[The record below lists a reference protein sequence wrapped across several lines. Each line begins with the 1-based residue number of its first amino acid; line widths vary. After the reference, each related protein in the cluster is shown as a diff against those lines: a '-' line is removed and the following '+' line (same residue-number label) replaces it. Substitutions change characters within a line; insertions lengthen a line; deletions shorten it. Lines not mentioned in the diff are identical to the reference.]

1 MIPSSPAFYGDQT
14 RWFVGRVISIQDP
27 LEMGRVKV
35 RIVGI
40 HDSKEIR
47 DGDLP
52 WAQVIIPVTEGGSS
66 GLGASTGIKEQ
77 AQVFGVFLDGVHSQ
91 LPLVVGSM
99 PKFEADFASIS
110 NTYQPNIPSHLDPAV
125 NKNLLPADQVD
136 EENLYGD
143 TNIEKATY
151 TPDTTER
158 LPISEDTI
166 LVHRKKH
173 TNTLYT
179 INAMNI
185 IIKMNN
191 NGVLDKTYQ
200 LNWELYKNTI
210 LLSNDDELNKL
221 PTKVYKIISL

>member
-1 MIPSSPAFYGDQT
+1 
-14 RWFVGRVISIQDP
+14 
-27 LEMGRVKV
+27 
-35 RIVGI
+35 
-40 HDSKEIR
+40 
-47 DGDLP
+47 
-52 WAQVIIPVTEGGSS
+52 
-66 GLGASTGIKEQ
+66 
-77 AQVFGVFLDGVHSQ
+77 
-91 LPLVVGSM
+91 
-99 PKFEADFASIS
+99 
-110 NTYQPNIPSHLDPAV
+110 V
-125 NKNLLPADQVD
+125 NKLFCTFVRRRELD
-136 EENLYGD
+136 EAVERITTTYPILYNKIFVLSITD
-143 TNIEKATY
+143 RRDLAITY

-166 LVHRKKH
+166 LMHRKKH

>member
-1 MIPSSPAFYGDQT
+1 MNKLFCT
-14 RWFVGRVISIQDP
+14 FVRRRELDETVERITTTYPILYNKIFVLSITD
-27 LEMGRVKV
+27 R
-35 RIVGI
+35 R
-40 HDSKEIR
+40 
-47 DGDLP
+47 
-52 WAQVIIPVTEGGSS
+52 
-66 GLGASTGIKEQ
+66 
-77 AQVFGVFLDGVHSQ
+77 
-91 LPLVVGSM
+91 
-99 PKFEADFASIS
+99 
-110 NTYQPNIPSHLDPAV
+110 HLA
-125 NKNLLPADQVD
+125 
-136 EENLYGD
+136 
-143 TNIEKATY
+143 ITY

-191 NGVLDKTYQ
+191 NGILDKSYQ

>member
-1 MIPSSPAFYGDQT
+1 MNKLFCT
-14 RWFVGRVISIQDP
+14 FVRRRELEDTVERITTTYPILYNKIFVLSITD
-27 LEMGRVKV
+27 R
-35 RIVGI
+35 
-40 HDSKEIR
+40 R
-47 DGDLP
+47 DL
-52 WAQVIIPVTEGGSS
+52 AI
-66 GLGASTGIKEQ
+66 
-77 AQVFGVFLDGVHSQ
+77 
-91 LPLVVGSM
+91 
-99 PKFEADFASIS
+99 
-110 NTYQPNIPSHLDPAV
+110 
-125 NKNLLPADQVD
+125 
-136 EENLYGD
+136 
-143 TNIEKATY
+143 TY

-191 NGVLDKTYQ
+191 NGILDKSYQ

>member
-1 MIPSSPAFYGDQT
+1 MNKLFCT
-14 RWFVGRVISIQDP
+14 FVRRRELDEAVERITTTYPILYNKIFVLSITD
-27 LEMGRVKV
+27 R
-35 RIVGI
+35 
-40 HDSKEIR
+40 R
-47 DGDLP
+47 DL
-52 WAQVIIPVTEGGSS
+52 AI
-66 GLGASTGIKEQ
+66 
-77 AQVFGVFLDGVHSQ
+77 
-91 LPLVVGSM
+91 
-99 PKFEADFASIS
+99 
-110 NTYQPNIPSHLDPAV
+110 
-125 NKNLLPADQVD
+125 
-136 EENLYGD
+136 
-143 TNIEKATY
+143 TY

>member
-1 MIPSSPAFYGDQT
+1 
-14 RWFVGRVISIQDP
+14 
-27 LEMGRVKV
+27 
-35 RIVGI
+35 
-40 HDSKEIR
+40 
-47 DGDLP
+47 
-52 WAQVIIPVTEGGSS
+52 
-66 GLGASTGIKEQ
+66 
-77 AQVFGVFLDGVHSQ
+77 
-91 LPLVVGSM
+91 
-99 PKFEADFASIS
+99 
-110 NTYQPNIPSHLDPAV
+110 V
-125 NKNLLPADQVD
+125 NKLFCTFVRRRELD
-136 EENLYGD
+136 EAVERITTTYPILYNKIFVLSITD
-143 TNIEKATY
+143 RRDLAITY

-191 NGVLDKTYQ
+191 NGILDKSYQ

>member
-1 MIPSSPAFYGDQT
+1 MNKLFCT
-14 RWFVGRVISIQDP
+14 FVRRRELDETVERITTTYPILYNKIFVLSITD
-27 LEMGRVKV
+27 R
-35 RIVGI
+35 
-40 HDSKEIR
+40 R
-47 DGDLP
+47 DL
-52 WAQVIIPVTEGGSS
+52 AI
-66 GLGASTGIKEQ
+66 
-77 AQVFGVFLDGVHSQ
+77 
-91 LPLVVGSM
+91 
-99 PKFEADFASIS
+99 
-110 NTYQPNIPSHLDPAV
+110 
-125 NKNLLPADQVD
+125 
-136 EENLYGD
+136 
-143 TNIEKATY
+143 TY

-191 NGVLDKTYQ
+191 NGILDKSYQ

>member
-1 MIPSSPAFYGDQT
+1 
-14 RWFVGRVISIQDP
+14 
-27 LEMGRVKV
+27 
-35 RIVGI
+35 
-40 HDSKEIR
+40 
-47 DGDLP
+47 
-52 WAQVIIPVTEGGSS
+52 
-66 GLGASTGIKEQ
+66 
-77 AQVFGVFLDGVHSQ
+77 
-91 LPLVVGSM
+91 
-99 PKFEADFASIS
+99 
-110 NTYQPNIPSHLDPAV
+110 V
-125 NKNLLPADQVD
+125 NKLFCTFIRRRELD
-136 EENLYGD
+136 EAVERITTTYPILYNKIFVLSITD
-143 TNIEKATY
+143 RRDLAITY

-166 LVHRKKH
+166 LMHRKKH

>member
-1 MIPSSPAFYGDQT
+1 MNKLFCT
-14 RWFVGRVISIQDP
+14 FVRRRELDEAVERITTTYPILYNKIFVLSITD
-27 LEMGRVKV
+27 R
-35 RIVGI
+35 
-40 HDSKEIR
+40 R
-47 DGDLP
+47 DL
-52 WAQVIIPVTEGGSS
+52 AI
-66 GLGASTGIKEQ
+66 
-77 AQVFGVFLDGVHSQ
+77 
-91 LPLVVGSM
+91 
-99 PKFEADFASIS
+99 
-110 NTYQPNIPSHLDPAV
+110 
-125 NKNLLPADQVD
+125 
-136 EENLYGD
+136 
-143 TNIEKATY
+143 TY

-191 NGVLDKTYQ
+191 NGILDKSYQ

>member
-1 MIPSSPAFYGDQT
+1 M
-14 RWFVGRVISIQDP
+14 FVLSITD
-27 LEMGRVKV
+27 R
-35 RIVGI
+35 
-40 HDSKEIR
+40 R
-47 DGDLP
+47 DL
-52 WAQVIIPVTEGGSS
+52 AI
-66 GLGASTGIKEQ
+66 
-77 AQVFGVFLDGVHSQ
+77 
-91 LPLVVGSM
+91 
-99 PKFEADFASIS
+99 
-110 NTYQPNIPSHLDPAV
+110 
-125 NKNLLPADQVD
+125 
-136 EENLYGD
+136 
-143 TNIEKATY
+143 TY

-158 LPISEDTI
+158 LKIAEDTI

-200 LNWELYKNTI
+200 VNWELYRNSI

>member
-1 MIPSSPAFYGDQT
+1 
-14 RWFVGRVISIQDP
+14 
-27 LEMGRVKV
+27 
-35 RIVGI
+35 
-40 HDSKEIR
+40 
-47 DGDLP
+47 
-52 WAQVIIPVTEGGSS
+52 
-66 GLGASTGIKEQ
+66 
-77 AQVFGVFLDGVHSQ
+77 
-91 LPLVVGSM
+91 
-99 PKFEADFASIS
+99 
-110 NTYQPNIPSHLDPAV
+110 V
-125 NKNLLPADQVD
+125 NKLFCTFVRRRELD
-136 EENLYGD
+136 ETVERITTTYPILYNKIFVLSITD
-143 TNIEKATY
+143 RRDLAITY

-166 LVHRKKH
+166 LMHRKKH

-191 NGVLDKTYQ
+191 NGILDKSYQ

>member
-1 MIPSSPAFYGDQT
+1 MNKLFCT
-14 RWFVGRVISIQDP
+14 FVRRRELDEAVERITTTYPILYNKIFVLSITD
-27 LEMGRVKV
+27 R
-35 RIVGI
+35 
-40 HDSKEIR
+40 R
-47 DGDLP
+47 DL
-52 WAQVIIPVTEGGSS
+52 AI
-66 GLGASTGIKEQ
+66 
-77 AQVFGVFLDGVHSQ
+77 
-91 LPLVVGSM
+91 
-99 PKFEADFASIS
+99 
-110 NTYQPNIPSHLDPAV
+110 
-125 NKNLLPADQVD
+125 
-136 EENLYGD
+136 
-143 TNIEKATY
+143 TY

-200 LNWELYKNTI
+200 LNWKLYKNTI

>member
-1 MIPSSPAFYGDQT
+1 
-14 RWFVGRVISIQDP
+14 
-27 LEMGRVKV
+27 
-35 RIVGI
+35 
-40 HDSKEIR
+40 
-47 DGDLP
+47 
-52 WAQVIIPVTEGGSS
+52 
-66 GLGASTGIKEQ
+66 
-77 AQVFGVFLDGVHSQ
+77 
-91 LPLVVGSM
+91 
-99 PKFEADFASIS
+99 
-110 NTYQPNIPSHLDPAV
+110 V
-125 NKNLLPADQVD
+125 NKLFCTFVRRRELD
-136 EENLYGD
+136 EAVERITTTYPILYNKIFVLSITD
-143 TNIEKATY
+143 RRDLAITY

-166 LVHRKKH
+166 LMHRKKH

-191 NGVLDKTYQ
+191 NGILDKSYQ

>member
-1 MIPSSPAFYGDQT
+1 MNKLFCT
-14 RWFVGRVISIQDP
+14 FVRRRELDEMVDHITTTYPILYNKLFVLSITD
-27 LEMGRVKV
+27 R
-35 RIVGI
+35 
-40 HDSKEIR
+40 HD
-47 DGDLP
+47 L
-52 WAQVIIPVTEGGSS
+52 
-66 GLGASTGIKEQ
+66 
-77 AQVFGVFLDGVHSQ
+77 
-91 LPLVVGSM
+91 
-99 PKFEADFASIS
+99 
-110 NTYQPNIPSHLDPAV
+110 AV
-125 NKNLLPADQVD
+125 
-136 EENLYGD
+136 
-143 TNIEKATY
+143 TY

-200 LNWELYKNTI
+200 VNWELYKNSI
-210 LLSNDDELNKL
+210 LLSNDNELNKL

>member
-1 MIPSSPAFYGDQT
+1 MNKLFCT
-14 RWFVGRVISIQDP
+14 FVRRRELDEAVERITTTYPILYNKIFVLSITD
-27 LEMGRVKV
+27 R
-35 RIVGI
+35 
-40 HDSKEIR
+40 R
-47 DGDLP
+47 DL
-52 WAQVIIPVTEGGSS
+52 AI
-66 GLGASTGIKEQ
+66 
-77 AQVFGVFLDGVHSQ
+77 
-91 LPLVVGSM
+91 
-99 PKFEADFASIS
+99 
-110 NTYQPNIPSHLDPAV
+110 
-125 NKNLLPADQVD
+125 
-136 EENLYGD
+136 
-143 TNIEKATY
+143 TY

-166 LVHRKKH
+166 LVHRKKY

>member
-1 MIPSSPAFYGDQT
+1 MNKLFCT
-14 RWFVGRVISIQDP
+14 FVRRRELDETVERITTTYPILYNKIFVLSITD
-27 LEMGRVKV
+27 R
-35 RIVGI
+35 
-40 HDSKEIR
+40 R
-47 DGDLP
+47 DL
-52 WAQVIIPVTEGGSS
+52 AI
-66 GLGASTGIKEQ
+66 
-77 AQVFGVFLDGVHSQ
+77 
-91 LPLVVGSM
+91 
-99 PKFEADFASIS
+99 
-110 NTYQPNIPSHLDPAV
+110 
-125 NKNLLPADQVD
+125 
-136 EENLYGD
+136 
-143 TNIEKATY
+143 TY

>member
-1 MIPSSPAFYGDQT
+1 MNKLFCT
-14 RWFVGRVISIQDP
+14 FVRRRELEETVERIKSTYPILYNKMFVLSITD
-27 LEMGRVKV
+27 R
-35 RIVGI
+35 
-40 HDSKEIR
+40 R
-47 DGDLP
+47 DL
-52 WAQVIIPVTEGGSS
+52 AI
-66 GLGASTGIKEQ
+66 
-77 AQVFGVFLDGVHSQ
+77 
-91 LPLVVGSM
+91 
-99 PKFEADFASIS
+99 
-110 NTYQPNIPSHLDPAV
+110 
-125 NKNLLPADQVD
+125 
-136 EENLYGD
+136 
-143 TNIEKATY
+143 TY

-158 LPISEDTI
+158 LKIAEDTI

-200 LNWELYKNTI
+200 VNWELYRNSI